1 MVGRLDTVI
10 IGSGITGITCAR
22 LLHDAGVSVRV
33 VDKGRGI
40 GGRIA
45 TRRAIVCGHEI
56 GFDHGAQYF
65 SPHDLAF
72 LKFLVTAGAVNWNE
86 HDERERLVGTS
97 SMSAIPRM
105 LAQGLPISQQVEV
118 KRLSWED
125 SYWLFESADER
136 FSAERLI
143 LTVPAPQALQ
153 LLGDADLLT
162 SDLQTVEMSPCLT
175 LMAAFPKGDM
185 KPFNSRLDLGH
196 PLAWIAQDSSKP
208 DRTMELITWVAQ
220 AGPEF
225 SADHIECSPDTIT
238 TMMLPLLCEIIG
250 ALPKGALYAQAH
262 RWRYAQAVRPVGRR
276 FLNDITRNLWVGGD
290 WCLGSRAEDGWFSGE
305 AIAQSILDA
314 EHAH

>member
-118 KRLSWED
+118 KRL
-125 SYWLFESADER
+125 
-136 FSAERLI
+136 
-143 LTVPAPQALQ
+143 
-153 LLGDADLLT
+153 
-162 SDLQTVEMSPCLT
+162 
-175 LMAAFPKGDM
+175 
-185 KPFNSRLDLGH
+185 
-196 PLAWIAQDSSKP
+196 
-208 DRTMELITWVAQ
+208 
-220 AGPEF
+220 
-225 SADHIECSPDTIT
+225 
-238 TMMLPLLCEIIG
+238 
-250 ALPKGALYAQAH
+250 
-262 RWRYAQAVRPVGRR
+262 
-276 FLNDITRNLWVGGD
+276 
-290 WCLGSRAEDGWFSGE
+290 
-305 AIAQSILDA
+305 
-314 EHAH
+314 